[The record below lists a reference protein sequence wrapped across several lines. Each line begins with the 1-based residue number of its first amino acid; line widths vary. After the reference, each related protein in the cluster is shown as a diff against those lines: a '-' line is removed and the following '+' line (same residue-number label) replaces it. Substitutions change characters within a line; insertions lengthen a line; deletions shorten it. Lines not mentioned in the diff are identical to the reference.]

1 MKNNRRRYNTII
13 CMLIIALMIL
23 IFVSLLIGRYNI
35 APQDVTGILL
45 SKIIPVNNTWTA
57 AVETAVVNVRLPR
70 VIMAVMIGG
79 CLAAAGAAYQGVFQ
93 NPLASPD
100 LLGASSGAG
109 FGASLGIILGL
120 SKASIMTL
128 AFVSSFATIIL
139 VSAISR
145 RIRGNKVVNTILAG
159 IMISSLFTAGTSWIK
174 LVADPFEQLPA
185 ITYWLMGS
193 ISGAKNSELLFMAI
207 PMTAGLIILFALRWK
222 INLLTAGDEEAMTM
236 GINASRTRFGVM
248 VGSTLLT
255 AASVA
260 AGGMIGWVGLVIPHL
275 SRKLV
280 GNDYRLL
287 LPVSVICGGG
297 FLLIVDNLARTLN
310 TTEFPIGILTA
321 FVGAPFF
328 IYIMGVKG
336 GTR

>member
-1 MKNNRRRYNTII
+1 MKNHRQKNYTII
-13 CMLIIALMIL
+13 FILIIVLLLLMFI
-23 IFVSLLIGRYNI
+23 SLLIGRYNI
-35 APQDVTGILL
+35 APFDVIGKLL
-45 SKIIPVNNTWTA
+45 GKIIPIDKTWEA
-57 AVETAVVNVRLPR
+57 ALETAVINVRLPR

-79 CLAAAGAAYQGVFQ
+79 SLAAAGAAYQGVFQ

-128 AFVSSFATIIL
+128 AFVSSFATVIL
-139 VSAISR
+139 VSVLSR
-145 RIRGNKVVNTILAG
+145 KIRGNKVVNTILAG

-174 LVADPFEQLPA
+174 LMADPFEQLPA

-222 INLLTAGDEEAMTM
+222 INLLTTGDEEAMTM
-236 GINASRTRFGVM
+236 GINASRTRLGVM

-275 SRKLV
+275 SRRLV

-297 FLLIVDNLARTLN
+297 FLLTVDNLARTLS

>member
-1 MKNNRRRYNTII
+1 MKNHRQKNYTII
-13 CMLIIALMIL
+13 FILIIVLLLLMFI
-23 IFVSLLIGRYNI
+23 SLLIGRYNI
-35 APQDVTGILL
+35 APFDVIGILL
-45 SKIIPVNNTWTA
+45 GKINPIDKTWEA
-57 AVETAVVNVRLPR
+57 ALETAVINVRLPR

-79 CLAAAGAAYQGVFQ
+79 SLAAAGAAYQGVFQ

-109 FGASLGIILGL
+109 FGASLGIILGI
-120 SKASIMTL
+120 SKASIMAM
-128 AFVSSFATIIL
+128 AFVSSFATVIL
-139 VSAISR
+139 VSALSR
-145 RIRGNKVVNTILAG
+145 KIRGNKVVNTILAG

-222 INLLTAGDEEAMTM
+222 INLLTTGDEEAMTM
-236 GINASRTRFGVM
+236 GINASRTRLGVM

-275 SRKLV
+275 SRKIV